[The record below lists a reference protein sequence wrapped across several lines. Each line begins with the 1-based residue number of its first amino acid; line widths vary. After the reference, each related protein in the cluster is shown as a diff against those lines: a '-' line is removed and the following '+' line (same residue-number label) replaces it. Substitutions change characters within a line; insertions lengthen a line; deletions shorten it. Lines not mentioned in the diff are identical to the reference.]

1 MFSVPRVRRF
11 ELSRFIYI
19 SVTYIKLENL
29 VSKYRKP
36 CVVDIK
42 MGKKTYDPEAGP
54 AKIAK
59 EMTKFPHVEKFGF
72 QFTGMQV
79 RGPSVVSR
87 GLVSTL
93 FIMDTG
99 RHVLWQTVKMQMKCC
114 IKAALHQYLH
124 CVC

>member
-1 MFSVPRVRRF
+1 M
-11 ELSRFIYI
+11 
-19 SVTYIKLENL
+19 TYLKLENL
-29 VSKYRKP
+29 VSKFRKP

-79 RGPSVVSR
+79 GILIFCKLNVYFM
-87 GLVSTL
+87 
-93 FIMDTG
+93 FILNIYYTAFDDTCMSLKYFLPF
-99 RHVLWQTVKMQMKCC
+99 VLE
-114 IKAALHQYLH
+114 
-124 CVC
+124 

>member
-1 MFSVPRVRRF
+1 
-11 ELSRFIYI
+11 
-19 SVTYIKLENL
+19 
-29 VSKYRKP
+29 
-36 CVVDIK
+36 

-79 RGPSVVSR
+79 RDPSVVSR
-87 GLVSTL
+87 GLVLTL

-99 RHVLWQTVKMQMKCC
+99 RDVLWQTVKTQMKCC
-114 IKAALHQYLH
+114 INAANAA
-124 CVC
+124 

>member
-1 MFSVPRVRRF
+1 MKFLF
-11 ELSRFIYI
+11 LLA
-19 SVTYIKLENL
+19 VTYLKLENIGY
-29 VSKYRKP
+29 KFRRP

-79 RGPSVVSR
+79 RLIVNV
-87 GLVSTL
+87 
-93 FIMDTG
+93 
-99 RHVLWQTVKMQMKCC
+99 
-114 IKAALHQYLH
+114 A
-124 CVC
+124 